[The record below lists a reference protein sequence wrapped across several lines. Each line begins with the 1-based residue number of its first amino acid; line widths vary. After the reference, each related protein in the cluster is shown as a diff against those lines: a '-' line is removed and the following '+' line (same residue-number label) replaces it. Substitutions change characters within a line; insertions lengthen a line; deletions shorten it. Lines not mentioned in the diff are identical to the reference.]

1 MGVEEVIL
9 SAEETRYPAE
19 LTARCELLERLGG
32 GQGCETL
39 LVRERSS
46 GRLLVAKCRE
56 KAAGGEEDAEAEI
69 LRRLSGPGLPAFAA
83 VYENDLMR
91 CTLREYIPGRTLDRV
106 AAEGM
111 SEAQVREIGL
121 GLCAVLRRLH
131 SQDPPVIHRDIKPQ
145 NVVLADTGE
154 VFLIDF
160 GISRRY
166 DSAAGEDTVFAGT
179 RGFAAPEQYGFAQ
192 TDCRS
197 DIFSL
202 GVLLCWL
209 MTGQTQLGEA
219 SAGGLERCIRRCTA
233 FDPKDRYQSVDAVAA
248 ALRAGSRR
256 PWRGDR
262 ERRRTRRILAAAV
275 AVLSAAA
282 LLALA
287 GADWKRDAAVAFR
300 EPLVEK
306 AVRLALGKEP
316 EETIAEEELALVEGV
331 FIVCGDVYPT
341 MADYWDNGASW
352 DLERLEAA
360 GGGAVSL
367 EDLRMLPN
375 LREVGIS
382 GGSISDLSPLAEL
395 ETLESLDLRYNQVTS
410 LEPLAGLPALRLV
423 GFNMNPV
430 EDLSPLG
437 ACPAL
442 EIVDLCNVPDLTG
455 EDLANLPETLAEL
468 TITDVSHRA
477 GALSGMTIR
486 HLVASAAGDPELD
499 VLTGI
504 RGLECLTLQEAET
517 VDLSALT
524 DHPGLRELTL
534 SPGVTAEDLS
544 PLLALPALEQVTL
557 PREMEEELLSLGEVP
572 FQVVYIG

>member
-1 MGVEEVIL
+1 MEVEEVIL
-9 SAEETRYPAE
+9 SAEEVRYPAE

-69 LRRLSGPGLPAFAA
+69 LRRLSGPGLPAFAG

-131 SQDPPVIHRDIKPQ
+131 NQDPPVIHRDIKPQ
-145 NVVLADTGE
+145 NVVLTDTGE

-248 ALRAGSRR
+248 ALRAGARR

-262 ERRRTRRILAAAV
+262 KRRWGRSILTAAV
-275 AVLSAAA
+275 ALLAAA

-287 GADWKRDAAVAFR
+287 GADWERGAAFAFR
-300 EPLVEK
+300 EPLVEE
-306 AVRLALGKEP
+306 AVRLALGKEIG
-316 EETIAEEELALVEGV
+316 ETVAAEELALVEGV
-331 FIVCGDVYPT
+331 FIVCGDAYPT
-341 MADYWDNGASW
+341 LMDYWDKGASW
-352 DLERLEAA
+352 DPQRLEAA
-360 GGGAVSL
+360 GGGVASL

-382 GGSISDLSPLAEL
+382 GGSVSDLGPLAEL
-395 ETLESLDLRYNQVTS
+395 EKLETLDLRYNQVTS

-430 EDLSPLG
+430 EDLSPLA

-442 EIVDLCNVPDLTG
+442 EIVDLCDVSDLTG
-455 EDLANLPETLAEL
+455 ADMADLPRTLAEL
-468 TITDVSHRA
+468 TITDVSKRA
-477 GALSGMTIR
+477 GALSGMMIR
-486 HLVASAAGDPELD
+486 RLVVSTTGDPELA
-499 VLTGI
+499 VLTGV
-504 RGLECLTLQEAET
+504 RGLEDLGLQEPNA
-517 VDLSALT
+517 VDLSALA
-524 DHPGLRELTL
+524 DHPDLRELTL

-544 PLLALPALEQVTL
+544 PLLELPTLEQVTL
-557 PREMEEELLSLGEVP
+557 PRDMEEAVLALGEVS
-572 FQVVYIG
+572 FQVTYNE

>member
-1 MGVEEVIL
+1 MAVERPVL
-9 SAEETRYPAE
+9 PAEEDCYPAE

-32 GQGCETL
+32 SQDCETL
-39 LVRERSS
+39 LVRERSG

-56 KAAGGEEDAEAEI
+56 KAAGVEKDAEAEI
-69 LRRLSGPGLPAFAA
+69 LRRLSGPGLPAFAG

-91 CTLREYIPGRTLDRV
+91 CTLREYIPGRTLDKV

-145 NVVLADTGE
+145 NVILTDTGE

-166 DSAAGEDTVFAGT
+166 DSNAGEDTVFAGT

-209 MTGQTQLGEA
+209 MTGQTQLGEV
-219 SAGGLERCIRRCTA
+219 SVGGLERCIRRCTA

-248 ALRAGSRR
+248 ALRAGVRCSWRR
-256 PWRGDR
+256 ECAKRPHGA
-262 ERRRTRRILAAAV
+262 LAALVLLAV
-275 AVLSAAA
+275 AA
-282 LLALA
+282 LLALT
-287 GADWKRDAAVAFR
+287 GADPERNAAVSFQ
-300 EPLVEK
+300 EPLVEE

-316 EETIAEEELALVEGV
+316 EEAIAAEELALVEGV
-331 FIVCGDVYPT
+331 YIVCGDTYPT
-341 MADYWDNGASW
+341 LMDYWDKGASW
-352 DLERLEAA
+352 DPEQLEAA
-360 GGGAVSL
+360 GGGVASL

-382 GGSISDLSPLAEL
+382 GGSVSDLSPLAEL
-395 ETLESLDLRYNQVTS
+395 EELETLDLRYNQVTS

-430 EDLSPLG
+430 EDLSPLA

-442 EIVDLCNVPDLTG
+442 EIVDLCDVSDLTG
-455 EDLANLPETLAEL
+455 ADIADLPRTLAEL
-468 TITDVSHRA
+468 TITDVSDRA
-477 GALSGMTIR
+477 GSLSGMTIR
-486 HLVASAAGDPELD
+486 RLVVSVTGDPELA
-499 VLTGI
+499 VLTGV
-504 RGLECLTLQEAET
+504 RGLEDLVLQEPDA
-517 VDLSALT
+517 VDLSALV
-524 DHPGLRELTL
+524 DHPDLRELTL
-534 SPGVTAEDLS
+534 PPGVTVEDLS

-557 PREMEEELLSLGEVP
+557 PRDMEEAVLALGEVP
-572 FQVVYIG
+572 FQVVYTG

>member
-1 MGVEEVIL
+1 MAAERPVLPVEE
-9 SAEETRYPAE
+9 ACYPAE

-32 GQGCETL
+32 SQNCETL
-39 LVRERSS
+39 LVRERSG

-56 KAAGGEEDAEAEI
+56 KMACGEEDAEAEI
-69 LRRLSGPGLPAFAA
+69 LRRLSGPGLPAFAG
-83 VYENDLMR
+83 VCENERMR
-91 CTLREYIPGRTLDRV
+91 CTLREYVPGRTLDKV

-111 SEAQVREIGL
+111 SEEQVREIGL
-121 GLCAVLRRLH
+121 GLCGVLRRLH

-145 NVVLADTGE
+145 NVVLTDAGE

-166 DSAAGEDTVFAGT
+166 NSNAGEDTVFAGT

-209 MTGQTQLGEA
+209 TTGQTQLGKEP
-219 SAGGLERCIRRCTA
+219 AGGLDRCIRRCMA

-248 ALRAGSRR
+248 ALRAEERRSWRSCRGKRR
-256 PWRGDR
+256 PKG
-262 ERRRTRRILAAAV
+262 ILAVVLVLLAVAAV
-275 AVLSAAA
+275 LVLT
-282 LLALA
+282 
-287 GADWKRDAAVAFR
+287 GADPERNAAVSFR
-300 EPLVEK
+300 EPLVEE

-316 EETIAEEELALVEGV
+316 EEAIAAEELALVEGV
-331 FIVCGDVYPT
+331 YIVCGDAYPT
-341 MADYWDNGASW
+341 LMDYWDKGASW
-352 DLERLEAA
+352 HPERLEAA
-360 GGGAVSL
+360 GGGVASL

-382 GGSISDLSPLAEL
+382 GGSVSDLSPLAEL
-395 ETLESLDLRYNQVTS
+395 AELETLDLRYNQVTS

-430 EDLSPLG
+430 EDLSPLA

-442 EIVDLCNVPDLTG
+442 EIVDLCDVPDLTSG
-455 EDLANLPETLAEL
+455 DLANLPETLAEL
-468 TITDVSHRA
+468 TITDVSDRA

-486 HLVASAAGDPELD
+486 RLVASTTGDPDLA
-499 VLTGI
+499 VLTGLH
-504 RGLECLTLQEAET
+504 GLEDLVLQEPQT
-517 VDLSALT
+517 VDLSALA

-534 SPGVTAEDLS
+534 SLGARAEDLT
-544 PLLALPALEQVTL
+544 PLLELPALEQVTL
-557 PREMEEELLSLGEVP
+557 PRDMEAAVLSLGKVS
-572 FQVVYIG
+572 FQVTYNE

>member
-1 MGVEEVIL
+1 MEVEEVIL
-9 SAEETRYPAE
+9 SAEEVRYPAE

-46 GRLLVAKCRE
+46 GHLLVAKCRE

-69 LRRLSGPGLPAFAA
+69 LRRLSGPGLPAFAG
-83 VYENDLMR
+83 VYENDLMH

-111 SEAQVREIGL
+111 SETQVREIGL

-145 NVVLADTGE
+145 NVVLTDAGE

-209 MTGQTQLGEA
+209 MTGQTRLGEA

-262 ERRRTRRILAAAV
+262 KRRWGRRILTAAAV
-275 AVLSAAA
+275 LLAAA

-287 GADWKRDAAVAFR
+287 GADWERDAAVAFR
-300 EPLVEK
+300 EPLVEE
-306 AVRLALGKEP
+306 AVRLALEKGPGEI
-316 EETIAEEELALVEGV
+316 IAAEELALVEGV
-331 FIVCGDVYPT
+331 FIVCGDAYPT
-341 MADYWDNGASW
+341 LMDYWDKGASW
-352 DLERLEAA
+352 DPERLEAA
-360 GGGAVSL
+360 GGGVASL

-382 GGSISDLSPLAEL
+382 GGSVSDLSPLAEL
-395 ETLESLDLRYNQVTS
+395 EKLETLDLRYNQVTS

-430 EDLSPLG
+430 EDLSPLA

-442 EIVDLCNVPDLTG
+442 EIVDLCDVSDLTG
-455 EDLANLPETLAEL
+455 ADIADLPRTLAEL
-468 TITDVSHRA
+468 TITDVSDRA
-477 GALSGMTIR
+477 GSLSGMTIR
-486 HLVASAAGDPELD
+486 RLVVSVTGDPELA
-499 VLTGI
+499 VLTGV
-504 RGLECLTLQEAET
+504 RGLEDLVLQEPDA
-517 VDLSALT
+517 VDLSALV
-524 DHPGLRELTL
+524 DHPDLRELTL
-534 SPGVTAEDLS
+534 PPGVTVEDLS

-557 PREMEEELLSLGEVP
+557 PRDMEEAVLALGEVP
-572 FQVVYIG
+572 FQVVYTG

>member
-1 MGVEEVIL
+1 MATERPVLPVEE
-9 SAEETRYPAE
+9 TCYPAE
-19 LTARCELLERLGG
+19 LTACCELLERLGG
-32 GQGCETL
+32 SQNCETL
-39 LVRERSS
+39 LVRERSG

-56 KAAGGEEDAEAEI
+56 KAAGVEKDAEAEI
-69 LRRLSGPGLPAFAA
+69 LRRLSGPGLPAFAG

-91 CTLREYIPGRTLDRV
+91 CTLREYIPGRTLDKV

-145 NVVLADTGE
+145 NVILTDTGE

-209 MTGQTQLGEA
+209 MTGQTQLGEV
-219 SAGGLERCIRRCTA
+219 SVGGLERCIRRCTA

-248 ALRAGSRR
+248 ALRAGVRCSWRR
-256 PWRGDR
+256 ECAKRPHGA
-262 ERRRTRRILAAAV
+262 LAALVLLAV
-275 AVLSAAA
+275 AA
-282 LLALA
+282 LLALT
-287 GADWKRDAAVAFR
+287 GADPEWGGAVSFR
-300 EPLVEK
+300 EPLVEE

-316 EETIAEEELALVEGV
+316 EEPIAAEELSLVEGV
-331 FIVCGDVYPT
+331 YIVCGDVYAT
-341 MADYWDNGASW
+341 MADYWTYGALA
-352 DLERLEAA
+352 DPARLEAA
-360 GGGAVSL
+360 GGGVVSL

-375 LREVGIS
+375 LRELGIS
-382 GGSISDLSPLAEL
+382 GGSIGDLSPLEAL
-395 ETLESLDLRYNQVTS
+395 EKLESLDLRYNQVTS
-410 LEPLAGLPALRLV
+410 LAPLAGLPALRLV
-423 GFNMNPV
+423 GFNGNPV
-430 EDLSPLG
+430 EDLSPLA

-442 EIVDLCNVPDLTG
+442 EVVDLCNVPDLTG
-455 EDLANLPETLAEL
+455 GDLAHLPGTLEEL
-468 TITDVSHRA
+468 TITGMSEPA

-486 HLVASAAGDPELD
+486 RLVTSAAGDPDLAA
-499 VLTGI
+499 LTGLH
-504 RGLECLTLQEAET
+504 GLEDLVLQEPQT
-517 VDLSALT
+517 VDLSALV

-534 SPGVTAEDLS
+534 PLGTWTEDLI
-544 PLLALPALEQVTL
+544 PLLELPVLERVTL
-557 PREMEEELLSLGEVP
+557 PREMEEAVLALGAVP
-572 FQVVYIG
+572 FQVVYTE

>member
-1 MGVEEVIL
+1 MEVEEVIL
-9 SAEETRYPAE
+9 SAEEVRYPAE

-69 LRRLSGPGLPAFAA
+69 LRRLSGPGLPAFAG

-131 SQDPPVIHRDIKPQ
+131 NQDPPVIHRDIKPQ
-145 NVVLADTGE
+145 NVVLTDTGE

-248 ALRAGSRR
+248 ALRAGARR

-262 ERRRTRRILAAAV
+262 KRRWGRSILTAAAV
-275 AVLSAAA
+275 LLAAA

-287 GADWKRDAAVAFR
+287 GADWERDAAVAFR
-300 EPLVEK
+300 EPLVEE
-306 AVRLALGKEP
+306 AVRLALGKEIG
-316 EETIAEEELALVEGV
+316 ETVAAEELALVEGV
-331 FIVCGDVYPT
+331 FIVCGDAYPT
-341 MADYWDNGASW
+341 LMDYWDKGASW
-352 DLERLEAA
+352 DPQRLEAA
-360 GGGAVSL
+360 GGGVASL

-382 GGSISDLSPLAEL
+382 GGSVSDLGPLAEL
-395 ETLESLDLRYNQVTS
+395 EKLETLDLRYNQVTS

-430 EDLSPLG
+430 EDLSPLA

-442 EIVDLCNVPDLTG
+442 EIVDLCDVSDLTG
-455 EDLANLPETLAEL
+455 ADMADLPRTLAEL
-468 TITDVSHRA
+468 TITDVSKRA
-477 GALSGMTIR
+477 GALSGMMIR
-486 HLVASAAGDPELD
+486 RLVVSTTGDPELA
-499 VLTGI
+499 VLTGV
-504 RGLECLTLQEAET
+504 RGLEDLGLQEPNA
-517 VDLSALT
+517 VDLSALA
-524 DHPGLRELTL
+524 DHPDLRELTL

-544 PLLALPALEQVTL
+544 PLLELPTLEQVTL
-557 PREMEEELLSLGEVP
+557 PRDMEEAVFALGEVS
-572 FQVVYIG
+572 FQVTYNE

>member
-1 MGVEEVIL
+1 MEVEEVIL
-9 SAEETRYPAE
+9 SAEEARYPAE

-39 LVRERSS
+39 LVRERSG

-69 LRRLSGPGLPAFAA
+69 LRRLSGPGLPAFAG

-131 SQDPPVIHRDIKPQ
+131 NQDPPVIHRDIKPQ
-145 NVVLADTGE
+145 NVVLTDTGE

-248 ALRAGSRR
+248 ALRAGARR

-262 ERRRTRRILAAAV
+262 KRRWGRSILTAAV
-275 AVLSAAA
+275 ALLAAA

-287 GADWKRDAAVAFR
+287 GADWERGAAVAFR
-300 EPLVEK
+300 EPLVEE
-306 AVRLALGKEP
+306 AVRLALGKEIG
-316 EETIAEEELALVEGV
+316 ETVAAEELALVEGV

-341 MADYWDNGASW
+341 LMDYWDKGASW
-352 DLERLEAA
+352 DPQRLEAA
-360 GGGAVSL
+360 GGGVASL

-382 GGSISDLSPLAEL
+382 GGSVSDLGPLAEL
-395 ETLESLDLRYNQVTS
+395 EKLETLDLRYNQVTS

-430 EDLSPLG
+430 EDLSPLA

-442 EIVDLCNVPDLTG
+442 EIVDLCDVSDLTG
-455 EDLANLPETLAEL
+455 ADMADLPRTLAEL
-468 TITDVSHRA
+468 TITDVSKRA
-477 GALSGMTIR
+477 GALSGMMIR
-486 HLVASAAGDPELD
+486 RLVVSTTGDPELA
-499 VLTGI
+499 VLTGV
-504 RGLECLTLQEAET
+504 RGLEDLGLQEPNA
-517 VDLSALT
+517 VDLSALA
-524 DHPGLRELTL
+524 DHPDLRELTL

-544 PLLALPALEQVTL
+544 PLLELPTLEQVTL
-557 PREMEEELLSLGEVP
+557 PRDMEEAVLTLGEVS
-572 FQVVYIG
+572 FQVTYNE

>member
-1 MGVEEVIL
+1 
-9 SAEETRYPAE
+9 
-19 LTARCELLERLGG
+19 
-32 GQGCETL
+32 
-39 LVRERSS
+39 
-46 GRLLVAKCRE
+46 
-56 KAAGGEEDAEAEI
+56 
-69 LRRLSGPGLPAFAA
+69 
-83 VYENDLMR
+83 
-91 CTLREYIPGRTLDRV
+91 
-106 AAEGM
+106 M

-145 NVVLADTGE
+145 NVVLTDTGE

-248 ALRAGSRR
+248 ALRAGDRR

-262 ERRRTRRILAAAV
+262 KRRWGRSILTAAV
-275 AVLSAAA
+275 ALLAAA

-287 GADWKRDAAVAFR
+287 GADWERGAAVAFR
-300 EPLVEK
+300 EPLVEE
-306 AVRLALGKEP
+306 AVRLALGKEIG
-316 EETIAEEELALVEGV
+316 ETIAAEELAQVEGV
-331 FIVCGDVYPT
+331 FIVCGDAYPT
-341 MADYWDNGASW
+341 LMDYWDKGASW
-352 DLERLEAA
+352 DPQRLEAA
-360 GGGAVSL
+360 GGGVASL

-382 GGSISDLSPLAEL
+382 GGSVSDLGPLAEL
-395 ETLESLDLRYNQVTS
+395 EKLETLDLRYNQVTS
-410 LEPLAGLPALRLV
+410 LAPLEGMPLLRLV
-423 GFNMNPV
+423 GFNGNPV
-430 EDLSPLG
+430 EDLSPLT
-437 ACPAL
+437 ACPTL
-442 EIVDLCNVPDLTG
+442 EVVDLCNVPDLTG
-455 EDLANLPETLAEL
+455 GDLTHLPGTLEEL
-468 TITDVSHRA
+468 TISDVSDRA
-477 GALSGMTIR
+477 GALSGKTIR
-486 HLVASAAGDPELD
+486 RLVASAAGDPDLT
-499 VLTGI
+499 VLTGLH
-504 RGLECLTLQEAET
+504 GLEDLTLQEAET
-517 VDLSALT
+517 VDLSALV

-534 SPGVTAEDLS
+534 PLGPWTEDLI
-544 PLLALPALEQVTL
+544 PLLELPVLERVTL
-557 PREMEEELLSLGEVP
+557 PREMEEAVLALGAVP
-572 FQVVYIG
+572 FQVVYTE

>member
-1 MGVEEVIL
+1 MAVEEL
-9 SAEETRYPAE
+9 TLPAEEARYPAE

-39 LVRERSS
+39 LVRERSG

-69 LRRLSGPGLPAFAA
+69 LRRLSGPGLPAFAG

-91 CTLREYIPGRTLDRV
+91 CTLREYIPGRTLDKV

-145 NVVLADTGE
+145 NVVLTDTGE

-248 ALRAGSRR
+248 ALRAGFRR

-262 ERRRTRRILAAAV
+262 KRRWGRRILTAAAV
-275 AVLSAAA
+275 LLAAA

-287 GADWKRDAAVAFR
+287 GADWERDAAVAFR
-300 EPLVEK
+300 EPLVEE

-316 EETIAEEELALVEGV
+316 EEAIAAEELALVEGV
-331 FIVCGDVYPT
+331 YIVCGDAYPT
-341 MADYWDNGASW
+341 LMDYWDKGASW
-352 DLERLEAA
+352 DPERLEAA
-360 GGGAVSL
+360 GGGAASL

-382 GGSISDLSPLAEL
+382 GGSVSDLSPLAEL
-395 ETLESLDLRYNQVTS
+395 EKLDTLDLRYNQVTS

-430 EDLSPLG
+430 EDLSPLA

-442 EIVDLCNVPDLTG
+442 EIVDLCDVPGLTG
-455 EDLANLPETLAEL
+455 EDLAYLPRTLEEL
-468 TITDVSHRA
+468 TITDVSEPA
-477 GALSGMTIR
+477 GALAGMTIR
-486 HLVASAAGDPELD
+486 RLVASAAGDPDLA

-517 VDLSALT
+517 VDLSALA

-534 SPGVTAEDLS
+534 PLGTWTEDLTS
-544 PLLALPALEQVTL
+544 LLELSALEHVTL
-557 PREMEEELLSLGEVP
+557 PREMEEAVLALGELP
-572 FQVVYIG
+572 FQVVYTG

>member
-1 MGVEEVIL
+1 MAVEEL
-9 SAEETRYPAE
+9 TLPAEEARYPAE

-39 LVRERSS
+39 LVRERSG

-56 KAAGGEEDAEAEI
+56 KATGGEEDAEAEI
-69 LRRLSGPGLPAFAA
+69 LRRLSGPGLPAFAG

-131 SQDPPVIHRDIKPQ
+131 NQDPPVIHRDIKPQ
-145 NVVLADTGE
+145 NVVLTDTGE

-248 ALRAGSRR
+248 ALRAGFRR

-262 ERRRTRRILAAAV
+262 KRRWGRRILTAAAV
-275 AVLSAAA
+275 LLAAA

-287 GADWKRDAAVAFR
+287 GADWERDAAVAFR
-300 EPLVEK
+300 EPLVEE
-306 AVRLALGKEP
+306 AVRLALGKEIG
-316 EETIAEEELALVEGV
+316 ETIAAEELALVEGV
-331 FIVCGDVYPT
+331 FIVCGDAYPT
-341 MADYWDNGASW
+341 LMDYWDKGASW
-352 DLERLEAA
+352 DPQRLEAA
-360 GGGAVSL
+360 GGGVASL

-382 GGSISDLSPLAEL
+382 GGSVSDLGPLAEL
-395 ETLESLDLRYNQVTS
+395 EKLETLDLRYNQVTS

-430 EDLSPLG
+430 EDLSPLA

-442 EIVDLCNVPDLTG
+442 EIVDLCDVSDLTG
-455 EDLANLPETLAEL
+455 ADMADLPRTLAEL
-468 TITDVSHRA
+468 TITDVSKRA
-477 GALSGMTIR
+477 GALSGMMIR
-486 HLVASAAGDPELD
+486 RLVVSTTGDPELA
-499 VLTGI
+499 VLTGV
-504 RGLECLTLQEAET
+504 RGLEDLGLQEPNA
-517 VDLSALT
+517 VDLSALA
-524 DHPGLRELTL
+524 DHPDLRELTL

-544 PLLALPALEQVTL
+544 PLLELPTLEQVTL
-557 PREMEEELLSLGEVP
+557 PRDMEEAVLTLGEVS
-572 FQVVYIG
+572 FQVTYNE

>member
-1 MGVEEVIL
+1 MAVEEL
-9 SAEETRYPAE
+9 TLPAEEARYPAE

-39 LVRERSS
+39 LVRERSG

-69 LRRLSGPGLPAFAA
+69 LRRLSGPGLPAFAG

-145 NVVLADTGE
+145 NVVLTDTGE

-248 ALRAGSRR
+248 ALRAGFRR

-262 ERRRTRRILAAAV
+262 KRRWGRRILTAAAV
-275 AVLSAAA
+275 LLAAA

-287 GADWKRDAAVAFR
+287 GADWERDAAVAFR
-300 EPLVEK
+300 EPLVEE

-316 EETIAEEELALVEGV
+316 EEAIAAEELALVEGV
-331 FIVCGDVYPT
+331 YIVCGDAYPT
-341 MADYWDNGASW
+341 LMDYWDKGASW
-352 DLERLEAA
+352 DPERLEAA
-360 GGGAVSL
+360 GGGAASL

-382 GGSISDLSPLAEL
+382 GGSVSDLSPLAEL
-395 ETLESLDLRYNQVTS
+395 EKLDTLDLRYNQVTS

-430 EDLSPLG
+430 EDLSPLA

-442 EIVDLCNVPDLTG
+442 EIVDLCDVPGLTKG
-455 EDLANLPETLAEL
+455 DLANLPETLSEL
-468 TITDVSHRA
+468 TITDVAEPA

-486 HLVASAAGDPELD
+486 RLVVSVTGDPELA
-499 VLTGI
+499 VLTGV
-504 RGLECLTLQEAET
+504 RGLEDLVLQEPDA
-517 VDLSALT
+517 VDLSALV
-524 DHPGLRELTL
+524 DHPDLRELTL
-534 SPGVTAEDLS
+534 PPGVTVEDLS
-544 PLLALPALEQVTL
+544 PLLALSALEQVTL
-557 PREMEEELLSLGEVP
+557 PREMEEAVLALGELP
-572 FQVVYIG
+572 FQVVYTG